1 MATALALYNE
11 TIRLL
16 NESYDSSL
24 GEVGNG
30 SGTAQVFTPQ
40 TIIAYI
46 NEAVNE
52 CCRTC
57 IYVPAKAT
65 ITQSNPIVN
74 LSDVVCD
81 AAYVPTPTFT
91 PPPTITVQNDAN
103 KLWFPLTVVAGTT
116 SLIHCSEPTLRAY
129 SPSFESDAVGTAKY
143 WYRLGDYSLRL
154 YPSPATS
161 QAITVYGA
169 GTLAGFTIPPDDVT
183 PPDDTLTITVIPDD
197 LQLRMWAAYAAYKL
211 VLKNT
216 DDPSIASRSFW
227 GNWYNESRMRLWSQL
242 DTFLK
247 MPGSPFAIP
256 PVTGGQG

>member
-16 NESYDSSL
+16 NESFDSSL

-30 SGTAQVFTPQ
+30 SGTVDIWTSK
-40 TIIAYI
+40 TIVEYL

-57 IYVPAKAT
+57 IYVPARAS
-65 ITQSNPIVN
+65 ITQTNPIVN
-74 LSDVVCD
+74 LSDVSCLST
-81 AAYVPTPTFT
+81 YVETLPNN
-91 PPPTITVQNDAN
+91 QNDAS
-103 KLWFPLTVVAGTT
+103 KLWFPLTVLAGST
-116 SLIHCSEPTLRAY
+116 SLTHCSEPTLRAY
-129 SPSFESDAVGTAKY
+129 SPSFESDASGTPKY

-154 YPSPATS
+154 YPAPATS
-161 QAITVYGA
+161 QVITVFGA
-169 GTLAGFTIPPDDVT
+169 GTLAGFTVPPDDVT
-183 PPDDTLTITVIPDD
+183 PPDDTVTITVIPDD
-197 LQLRMWAAYAAYKL
+197 IQLKMWAAYAAYKL

-216 DDPSIASRSFW
+216 DDPSIAARSFW

-242 DTFLK
+242 DSFLR